1 MWWEILIL
9 IIALAIAIGIT
20 IGVIHETDSGT
31 FVASLT
37 ATMFYLLAFLIL
49 LDLLGVDKDVPTA
62 KDVYRDRTTLEITY
76 KIKDGDTIKI
86 DTTVVYKDEFKK

>member
-1 MWWEILIL
+1 MGWEIVIL
-9 IIALAIAIGIT
+9 IVALAIAIGIT
-20 IGVIHETDSGT
+20 IGVIHETDGGV
-31 FVASLT
+31 FCASFC
-37 ATMFYLLAFLIL
+37 ATMFYILSFLTL
-49 LDLLGVDKDVPTA
+49 LDLLGADKDVPTA